1 MELYLPNPRSQSEIE
16 DVLCLTFPMAML
28 KVFLWSS
35 VHKAVYAMFCH
46 ERRSTTVKVTFVVLT
61 LGESESLS
69 LGAADLCTF
78 SSHGFKLGHST
89 FRPKTQPTLVI
100 IIKCWPCSK
109 YLVWVTFFELLMYVV
124 DIGRKLGSAKRY
136 VVHFYVN
143 HTILCKLFG

>member
-1 MELYLPNPRSQSEIE
+1 
-16 DVLCLTFPMAML
+16 
-28 KVFLWSS
+28 
-35 VHKAVYAMFCH
+35 MFCP
-46 ERRSTTVKVTFVVLT
+46 ERSTVKVTFVVLT

-100 IIKCWPCSK
+100 IIKCSK

-124 DIGRKLGSAKRY
+124 DIGRKLGSAKCY